1 MKVAVI
7 SDIHGNL
14 EALERV
20 FRDID
25 RRNDDG
31 QKIEEILCL
40 GDVVGYGPNP
50 RECLD
55 LVRRRCTV
63 VLAGNHELGL
73 VEKVKTP
80 RLGLGRSTGFGGLG
94 AREGILWAI
103 HQLYGESS
111 PVNSDDTTT
120 REMIERLRAPDYEP
134 TLVQELCTRLE
145 LGPDFKMPLTQR
157 LLKAQTEITRQ
168 LLAKLL
174 ASPSVRALLEEFH
187 RKTRARREGEEHV
200 AYLAQ
205 VTDKTT
211 IVNTMR
217 VAWRTVGAIAARVV
231 DRHRP
236 GDPLDGLTHIGVDEL
251 SFRKH
256 HSYVTVVIDH
266 VNERVVW
273 ARRGKSAETLGEFFK
288 DLGPERSEKLESVTM
303 GMSPAYIAAV
313 KAAVP
318 EVQVIFDRFHVQRLA
333 HDALDEVRRAEVRAS
348 ESIEEGRALKRTRFI
363 LHKNPWNLTNLENQ
377 KLTEVRR
384 VNGPIYRAYLLK
396 ETLAA
401 ILDGRQVNVARAK
414 LAEWVSWAAHSH
426 LKPFEKLARTVNE
439 HSEGILAYVQ
449 TRLSNGRTEGM
460 NGKIRTITRRS
471 YGFHSAENLI
481 ALIYLCCS
489 GITLVPVL
497 KLAQATR
504 RTTPRP

>member
-1 MKVAVI
+1 M
-7 SDIHGNL
+7 
-14 EALERV
+14 
-20 FRDID
+20 RDTTLLAM
-25 RRNDDG
+25 
-31 QKIEEILCL
+31 IL
-40 GDVVGYGPNP
+40 GVKH
-50 RECLD
+50 
-55 LVRRRCTV
+55 T
-63 VLAGNHELGL
+63 
-73 VEKVKTP
+73 KVKAV
-80 RLGLGRSTGFGGLG
+80 SVDD
-94 AREGILWAI
+94 EGILADVAPTSQI
-103 HQLYGESS
+103 ARCSGCHCRVRQ
-111 PVNSDDTTT
+111 VKD
-120 REMIERLRAPDYEP
+120 RRERLWRHLDLAGMRFKLRYTIRRVACRRCGVRVELVPWAEPDSFF
-134 TLVQELCTRLE
+134 TH
-145 LGPDFKMPLTQR
+145 DF
-157 LLKAQTEITRQ
+157 
-168 LLAKLL
+168 
-174 ASPSVRALLEEFH
+174 EEQ
-187 RKTRARREGEEHV
+187 V
-200 AYLAQ
+200 AYLAR

-231 DRHRP
+231 DRLRP

-288 DLGPERSEKLESVTM
+288 DLGPVRSQKIDSVTM
-303 GMSPAYIAAV
+303 DMSPAYIAAV

-348 ESIEEGRALKRTRFI
+348 ENIEEGRALKRTRFI

-426 LKPFEKLARTVNE
+426 LKPFEKLARTVSE
-439 HSEGILAYVQ
+439 HSEGILA
-449 TRLSNGRTEGM
+449 
-460 NGKIRTITRRS
+460 
-471 YGFHSAENLI
+471 
-481 ALIYLCCS
+481 
-489 GITLVPVL
+489 
-497 KLAQATR
+497 
-504 RTTPRP
+504 